1 MNIETLFDGRKIIP
15 VVTIDRMEDCER
27 IFGGLSDGGL
37 LAAEVCFRTECA
49 EEAIRYARKT
59 YPKMLVGAGTVI
71 DGGQCR
77 RALGAGAQFIVSP
90 GLSEDVALLS
100 AQADVPYLPG
110 TVTPTG
116 IMRALALGIDR
127 IKFFPAC
134 NFGGLAGIKSLS
146 AAFPQV
152 RFMPTGGVDQEN
164 LTDYLAY
171 FNRLSCIPQDLRL
184 RRHLDDPR
192 LKRGNCAKIPRSLSA
207 RGFDKKINFRQE
219 KGHDR

>member
-1 MNIETLFDGRKIIP
+1 MNIETLFNGRKIIP
-15 VVTIDRMEDCER
+15 VVTIERMEDCER
-27 IFGGLSDGGL
+27 IFGGLADGRPPRRRGLLSDG
-37 LAAEVCFRTECA
+37 VR

-134 NFGGLAGIKSLS
+134 NFGGHRGH
-146 AAFPQV
+146 QV
-152 RFMPTGGVDQEN
+152 ALGGVPAGPLYADG
-164 LTDYLAY
+164 
-171 FNRLSCIPQDLRL
+171 RC
-184 RRHLDDPR
+184 
-192 LKRGNCAKIPRSLSA
+192 
-207 RGFDKKINFRQE
+207 
-219 KGHDR
+219 

>member
-1 MNIETLFDGRKIIP
+1 MRERLTRRCSWGR
-15 VVTIDRMEDCER
+15 ER
-27 IFGGLSDGGL
+27 SSTAGS
-37 LAAEVCFRTECA
+37 AAGRS
-49 EEAIRYARKT
+49 
-59 YPKMLVGAGTVI
+59 
-71 DGGQCR
+71 
-77 RALGAGAQFIVSP
+77 GAGAQFIVSP

-152 RFMPTGGVDQEN
+152 RFHADG
-164 LTDYLAY
+164 
-171 FNRLSCIPQDLRL
+171 
-184 RRHLDDPR
+184 RR
-192 LKRGNCAKIPRSLSA
+192 
-207 RGFDKKINFRQE
+207 
-219 KGHDR
+219 

>member
-1 MNIETLFDGRKIIP
+1 MNIETLFNGRKIIP
-15 VVTIDRMEDCER
+15 VVTIERVEDCER
-27 IFGGLSDGGL
+27 IFGGLADGGL
-37 LAAEVCFRTECA
+37 LAAEVCFRTECAEEAIRFCFRTECA

-146 AAFPQV
+146 AAFLLGSAFVAVSMLFFFSSTVKFSP
-152 RFMPTGGVDQEN
+152 REFISFDRNGKYFDKSKSGSGFSNEKSRSSEN
-164 LTDYLAY
+164 LS
-171 FNRLSCIPQDLRL
+171 NP
-184 RRHLDDPR
+184 
-192 LKRGNCAKIPRSLSA
+192 
-207 RGFDKKINFRQE
+207 
-219 KGHDR
+219 

>member
-1 MNIETLFDGRKIIP
+1 MNIETLFNGRKIIP
-15 VVTIDRMEDCER
+15 VVTIERMEDCER
-27 IFGGLSDGGL
+27 IFGGLADGGL
-37 LAAEVCFRTECA
+37 FAAEVCFRTECA

-134 NFGGLAGIKSLS
+134 NFGGIAGIKSLS

-171 FNRLSCIPQDLRL
+171 PKIFACGGTWMT
-184 RRHLDDPR
+184 
-192 LKRGNCAKIPRSLSA
+192 RGSREEISQKSREALALAALI
-207 RGFDKKINFRQE
+207 KK
-219 KGHDR
+219 